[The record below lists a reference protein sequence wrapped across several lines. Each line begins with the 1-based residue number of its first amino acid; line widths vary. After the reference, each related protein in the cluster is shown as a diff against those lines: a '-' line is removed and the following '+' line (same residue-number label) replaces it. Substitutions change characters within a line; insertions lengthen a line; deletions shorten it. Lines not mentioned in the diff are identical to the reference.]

1 MFTLVNDF
9 WNYDFTETD
18 HSSKNKVKTNC
29 GELKIKNTSPQEEPF
44 QIIAN
49 FTTKITEDV
58 VLAQDTVYITCLV
71 NSSNFI
77 MDILKSYLNYQQLI
91 QQFLM
96 DVKRSSLFING
107 KKVKIPV
114 SALNYLEYTH
124 QGKTSGILACATQ
137 ATCAAAFEWLYT
149 SLPEDYYLSELNK
162 GSAKKSIIKINGTKL
177 IYRKGLRIFKLV
189 DGDDYTVRI
198 VIMTI
203 TVDDTINYKGDVTI
217 QFKIKSIL

>member
-1 MFTLVNDF
+1 MFTVVNDF
-9 WNYDFTETD
+9 CNYDLTNLD
-18 HSSKNKVKTNC
+18 HSPKTNRK
-29 GELKIKNTSPQEEPF
+29 EPKPKNTSLQEEPF

-58 VLAQDTVYITCLV
+58 VLAQDTVNITCLV
-71 NSSNFI
+71 NSRNFI
-77 MDILKSYLNYQQLI
+77 MDILKSYLNYQQLS

-96 DVKRSSLFING
+96 DVKRSCLFING
-107 KKVKIPV
+107 KRVKVPV

-124 QGKTSGILACATQ
+124 QEKTGGLLACVTQ
-137 ATCAAAFEWLYT
+137 ATCAAAFDWLST

-162 GSAKKSIIKINGTKL
+162 GSAKRSIIKINGTKVR
-177 IYRKGLRIFKLV
+177 YRKGLRIFKLV

-203 TVDDTINYKGDVTI
+203 TVDDAIDYKGDVTI